1 MNEFLV
7 RQADGVATVVIN
19 RPEQRNAINYAMW
32 RALPALCAELD
43 ADAAVRV
50 VVWTGAGDDAFSA
63 GGDIS
68 EFVEHRSNAAQTRV
82 YNGVVADAL
91 DAVLTLSKPT
101 IALVKGYC
109 VGGGFILAAYC
120 DLRIAAENAQFG
132 IPVARLG
139 MPITYAQ
146 MQRFVHL
153 IGAGAMMD
161 LLLTARLMTAAEAR
175 EAQLCSQILPLDAI
189 DAAVHEQARRM
200 ARLSP
205 RTQRVH
211 KQMLQAIL
219 HKPDLAQLSDAER
232 ALLDESFDSADYAEG
247 VRAFLEKRPPVFPG

>member
-1 MNEFLV
+1 MDEFLV
-7 RQADGVATVVIN
+7 RQTDGVATVTIN

-32 RALPALCAELD
+32 HALPELCARLD
-43 ADAAVRV
+43 ADRDVRV
-50 VVWTGAGDDAFSA
+50 VIWTGAGDAAFSA

-82 YNGVVADAL
+82 YNEVVARAL
-91 DAVLTLSKPT
+91 DAVLALRKPT

-139 MPITYAQ
+139 MPITYPQ

-153 IGAGAMMD
+153 MGAGAMMD
-161 LLLTARLMTAAEAR
+161 LLLTARLLSATEAR
-175 EAQLCSQILPLDAI
+175 EAQLCSQVFPLDAI

-211 KQMLQAIL
+211 KQMLQTIL
-219 HKPDLAQLSDAER
+219 HTPDLTQLTTEEIARLE
-232 ALLDESFDSADYAEG
+232 ESFDSADYAEG
-247 VRAFLEKRPPVFPG
+247 VRAFLEKRAPHFPG